1 MAGTNPYIEKA
12 EFELPQQNY
21 NLIFQPMNKKVEI
34 LAEKITTEN
43 DGLPG
48 SILNIALAAGIDL
61 DHSCGGVCAC
71 STCHIIVREGLG
83 SCNVAND
90 DEEDMLDLAPGSW
103 KQAGWLRDPQFP
115 TLRASGDFLI
125 VFALITIC

>member
-43 DGLPG
+43 D
-48 SILNIALAAGIDL
+48 
-61 DHSCGGVCAC
+61 
-71 STCHIIVREGLG
+71 R
-83 SCNVAND
+83 
-90 DEEDMLDLAPGSW
+90 
-103 KQAGWLRDPQFP
+103 QRDP
-115 TLRASGDFLI
+115 TESKAIKNNNLK
-125 VFALITIC
+125 